1 MNTNDNRLKA
11 HKLID
16 HIFQDLLPAHGMAQ
30 RPEQIQLSHRML
42 DAMQDGR
49 IALCDAGTGIGK
61 TYAYLAAATAAS
73 AFPTG
78 QIARPIIISTSSIA
92 LQNAV
97 LTEYLPLLSCV
108 LMADGIL
115 TKPLKAVIRKGKS
128 HYVCDERLDRRLR
141 QVYPAKKNP
150 EALTALRTLR
160 ETLDMD
166 RVSHLSGY
174 DRERVCVPQVC
185 DCKQRDCRY
194 QRFLKTCDKDQ
205 FLFQICNHNLLVA
218 DAIHRSEGKR
228 PIFPEHSIIIVDEA
242 HKLPETAQQM
252 LGVTLAAEEIRNLI
266 LQLKE
271 ERYLLAAEMLEDST
285 GPLRRK
291 LAQPRE
297 EAEPVEACLRLL
309 TAPSCT
315 LPIIQRQIGSLL
327 SPLGSRQLNTV
338 LDAVKLFTSSQTD
351 MIFYT
356 AEDVST
362 GGAMLCA
369 AAGDIT
375 QRIKKILWQPDQ
387 AFVLTSGTMAVGSD
401 FRRFKTQAGL
411 EKGHRVMESVS
422 PSPFDYRNNCLLYLP
437 QIPPRQRVEDTD
449 VYFNELTAELVGLIK
464 AATGHALVLF
474 TSYAAMS
481 AVKERL
487 WEESLPFPLLTLGR
501 NAPHI
506 IEQFRHTPGAV
517 LLATGA
523 AWEGFDFPGDCVSL
537 LIIPRLPFAYPDA
550 RKERELE
557 KYKKMLGYRKGADGQ
572 PEIVPEEA
580 EIIRRIYH
588 RYLDGC
594 TLGQIKRE
602 LEKDGVPTA
611 QGVERWS
618 PSIIHNILTNE
629 KYIGDALL
637 QKTYVTD
644 CINKKVKK
652 NRGERTMY
660 YVENSH
666 PAIVSRDLFNQ
677 VQQEM
682 TRRSSK
688 RKVLQKSGKTELG
701 KYSGKY
707 ALTELL
713 VCGEC
718 GSPYKRVTWARNGK
732 KRIVW
737 RCVSRLEFGTKYCQ
751 HSPTLDEGK
760 LHSAIL
766 AAMNE
771 YAAIRQEVCPDV
783 LAMAE
788 EARQA
793 LSQAGARLLQLKKR
807 MDAVSRE
814 QSDVLDRLLVNMAD
828 TELNAR
834 MKALT
839 DEKESL
845 KAQIADAQQA
855 EVDLEEQAARRRQM
869 WDSIMECA
877 AGYTEFDNEL
887 VRQVIQKITVEDAET
902 IRIQFRDSDVVL
914 EQEVE

>member
-1 MNTNDNRLKA
+1 MNTNDTNRQKA
-11 HKLID
+11 HAMID
-16 HIFQDLLPAHGMAQ
+16 RIFKDLLPAQGMAE
-30 RPEQIQLSHRML
+30 RSEQIKLSHRML
-42 DAMQDGR
+42 DTMLNGG

-61 TYAYLAAATAAS
+61 TYAYLVAAAAANRS
-73 AFPTG
+73 DTEALRKPV
-78 QIARPIIISTSSIA
+78 IISTSSIA

-97 LTEYLPLLSCV
+97 QTEYLPLLSCI
-108 LMADGIL
+108 LLADGQIDR
-115 TKPLKAVIRKGKS
+115 PLLSVIRNGKG
-128 HYVCDERLDRRLR
+128 HYVCDERLQRRLR
-141 QVYPAKKNP
+141 QVNFQKKDPA
-150 EALTALRTLR
+150 AADALRTLKG
-160 ETLDMD
+160 TLDMD
-166 RVSHLSGY
+166 NVPHLSGY
-174 DRERVCVPQVC
+174 DRERVCVPQFC
-185 DCKQRDCRY
+185 DCDHQDCRY
-194 QRFLKTCDKDQ
+194 KRFLKRCDADRYV
-205 FLFQICNHNLLVA
+205 FQICNHNLLLA

-550 RKERELE
+550 RKERELK
-557 KYKKMLGYRKGADGQ
+557 KYPSLHAFIREVA
-572 PEIVPEEA
+572 VPEM
-580 EIIRRIYH
+580 
-588 RYLDGC
+588 
-594 TLGQIKRE
+594 QIKLR
-602 LEKDGVPTA
+602 
-611 QGVERWS
+611 QGFGRA
-618 PSIIHNILTNE
+618 I
-629 KYIGDALL
+629 
-637 QKTYVTD
+637 
-644 CINKKVKK
+644 
-652 NRGERTMY
+652 RTESDTC
-660 YVENSH
+660 VI
-666 PAIVSRDLFNQ
+666 AI
-677 VQQEM
+677 
-682 TRRSSK
+682 
-688 RKVLQKSGKTELG
+688 
-701 KYSGKY
+701 
-707 ALTELL
+707 
-713 VCGEC
+713 
-718 GSPYKRVTWARNGK
+718 
-732 KRIVW
+732 
-737 RCVSRLEFGTKYCQ
+737 
-751 HSPTLDEGK
+751 LDERACRGRR
-760 LHSAIL
+760 
-766 AAMNE
+766 
-771 YAAIRQEVCPDV
+771 YAQ
-783 LAMAE
+783 
-788 EARQA
+788 
-793 LSQAGARLLQLKKR
+793 
-807 MDAVSRE
+807 AVSEALPEMRRTGSLRE
-814 QSDVLDRLLVNMAD
+814 VTRFLR
-828 TELNAR
+828 
-834 MKALT
+834 
-839 DEKESL
+839 EKKPESYF
-845 KAQIADAQQA
+845 
-855 EVDLEEQAARRRQM
+855 EVGR
-869 WDSIMECA
+869 
-877 AGYTEFDNEL
+877 
-887 VRQVIQKITVEDAET
+887 
-902 IRIQFRDSDVVL
+902 
-914 EQEVE
+914 